1 MGIATLKLDESTKL
15 AFAVE
20 ITGAGGVPEA
30 RFIIEGKDFNIAFP
44 CRKTNEGG
52 EVEIAGLKNVLSSG
66 EYQARLEVI
75 LENKVYTPMRDTIT
89 FEPTVEIMS
98 RAKPSV
104 AIKESVK
111 VNRVVVH
118 RADSNAQKL
127 SAASII
133 ATTCGYTPTAN
144 ESAVSIVNHALESMT
159 VVNESVY
166 GSLISMLELVEEVGI
181 KFDRD
186 LIPAIQS
193 ELIVQEAMPA
203 IKVQQPSDEEEMSDE
218 ELEDMIK
225 HIQDWD
231 HIVDVYDPE
240 ELAIVDQDTGEA
252 IDDDL
257 SDDLSEDAL
266 NEVLSRVERLKAK
279 VRFARTSAKRQRK
292 AVVALKRHS
301 SSATIAKRARRLAV
315 KTMETKL
322 SKGKPLNT
330 LSVPEKERIERII
343 QKRKNII
350 GRLAMKLTSRVKN
363 IERTRLSHSSFT
375 KGQ

>member
-1 MGIATLKLDESTKL
+1 
-15 AFAVE
+15 
-20 ITGAGGVPEA
+20 
-30 RFIIEGKDFNIAFP
+30 
-44 CRKTNEGG
+44 
-52 EVEIAGLKNVLSSG
+52 
-66 EYQARLEVI
+66 
-75 LENKVYTPMRDTIT
+75 
-89 FEPTVEIMS
+89 
-98 RAKPSV
+98 
-104 AIKESVK
+104 
-111 VNRVVVH
+111 
-118 RADSNAQKL
+118 
-127 SAASII
+127 
-133 ATTCGYTPTAN
+133 
-144 ESAVSIVNHALESMT
+144 
-159 VVNESVY
+159 
-166 GSLISMLELVEEVGI
+166 MLELVEEVGI

-193 ELIVQEAMPA
+193 ELIVQEAMPV